1 MITIKARLII
11 LAGFMSATI
20 LALGFYGWFSLQHAL
35 AGQER
40 IYHGGVDA
48 TGELYQIGSKIN
60 HALFD
65 AVKVYTKTMSW
76 EEGEKSLKNVD
87 ESISSSV
94 DAYHK
99 LNLTQEQN
107 SAWGRLAAGIQQ
119 VRGELKNLQV
129 IYAKKDYET
138 LEKFLQQAPSVF
150 DPVQDQRILLIQMH
164 LNETAKDFK
173 EEVDEASQAV
183 RVSFFLMAFGTIAGL
198 LSAGLLIKNIT
209 DSLNYTINAVNQLA
223 KGDTTVQIETKSK
236 DEIEKLLLAMQRMI
250 ATTNLIIEAL
260 KAVSSGD
267 LTATV
272 VPRSEK
278 DTLAIAVKDLI
289 NKLRQMI
296 SKVQSEV
303 KTVVGSSHEIVTS
316 VTQVSSNT
324 AETAAAVTET
334 TTTTEELKQTAH
346 VASEKAQGV
355 LDNAEETLKIVRTS
369 EQSLGSTI
377 ADMLQIQEKM
387 RTISESIIKLS
398 ENSQAI
404 GAIIDT
410 VNDLAEQS
418 NLLAGKA
425 LAVNA
430 AIEAARAGEQ
440 GKSFGVVAQEIR
452 NLAEQSKSATI
463 QVRSIL
469 NDIQNA
475 TSAAVMAT
483 EQGSKAVSKGV
494 EQSSETAAA
503 IKNLCFSIETVA
515 QAAKQIALSSQ
526 QQLIGI
532 DQVTVAM
539 ANINEASGQHVEHM
553 RQIESSVLSL
563 NSVGSTLKEIVE
575 QYKMVV

>member
-1 MITIKARLII
+1 MVTIKARLIV
-11 LAGFMSATI
+11 LTGFMSAI
-20 LALGFYGWFSLQHAL
+20 LLILGIYGWYSLQKSL
-35 AGQER
+35 EGQER
-40 IYHGGVDA
+40 IYKGGVDA
-48 TGELYQIGSKIN
+48 INELYHIGSRIEGT
-60 HALFD
+60 ALD
-65 AVKVYTKTMSW
+65 AIQVYTKAISW
-76 EEGEKSLKNVD
+76 DEGERRLKSAEEKINATVELYRKI
-87 ESISSSV
+87 ELSEEQRSGLEQLSSLIRS
-94 DAYHK
+94 A
-99 LNLTQEQN
+99 NLQIKQ
-107 SAWGRLAAGIQQ
+107 
-119 VRGELKNLQV
+119 LQV
-129 IYAKKDYET
+129 IYMKKD
-138 LEKFLQQAPSVF
+138 LEALGQFLNQQVPLVF
-150 DPVQDQRILLIQMH
+150 EPAQNQVTALVQSHI
-164 LNETAKDFK
+164 NESNGDYVQEK
-173 EEVDEASQAV
+173 ENAAQAV
-183 RVSFFLMAFGTIAGL
+183 RIFFILIALGSLSGIAF
-198 LSAGLLIKNIT
+198 SSLLIKNIT
-209 DSLNYTINAVNQLA
+209 GSLDYTIRAVDQLA

-236 DEIEKLLLAMQRMI
+236 DEIEKLLVAMQRMI
-250 ATTNLIIEAL
+250 ETTNTIINAL

-278 DTLAIAVKDLI
+278 DTLAFAVKDLI
-289 NKLRQMI
+289 VKLKQMI

-303 KTVVGSSHEIVTS
+303 KIVVGSSHEIVAS

-355 LDNAEETLKIVRTS
+355 LDNAEETLKIVRSS

-377 ADMLQIQEKM
+377 ADMNQIQDKM

-418 NLLAGKA
+418 NLLA
-425 LAVNA
+425 VNA

-452 NLAEQSKSATI
+452 NLAEQSKTATV

-469 NDIQNA
+469 SDIQNA

-494 EQSSETAAA
+494 EQSSETARA
-503 IKNLCFSIETVA
+503 IKNLCGSIETVA

-526 QQLIGI
+526 QQLVGI

-539 ANINEASGQHVEHM
+539 SNINEASGQHVEHM
-553 RQIESSVLSL
+553 RQIETSILAL
-563 NSVGSTLKEIVE
+563 NSVGTSLKEIVE

>member
-11 LAGFMSATI
+11 LAGFMAAII
-20 LALGFYGWFSLQHAL
+20 LILGFYGWYSLQHAL

-48 TGELYQIGSKIN
+48 TAELYQIGSKIN
-60 HALFD
+60 STLSD
-65 AVKVYTKTMSW
+65 AVKVYTKAISW
-76 EEGEKSLKNVD
+76 EDGEKSLKNT
-87 ESISSSV
+87 EENINTSV
-94 DAYHK
+94 EAYRK
-99 LNLTQEQN
+99 LSLTQEQN
-107 SAWGRLAAGIQQ
+107 TAWIQLSAEIQTMYGLI
-119 VRGELKNLQV
+119 RDLQG
-129 IYAKKDYET
+129 IYAKKDYEALGQFLKQQVPNVIDPI
-138 LEKFLQQAPSVF
+138 LEHRNA
-150 DPVQDQRILLIQMH
+150 LIHMH
-164 LNETAKDFK
+164 IKETGDDFR
-173 EEVDEASQAV
+173 EEVDQATQSV
-183 RVSFFLMAFGTIAGL
+183 RISFFLMAFGVIFGL
-198 LSAGLLIKNIT
+198 VFAAFLIKNIT
-209 DSLNYTINAVNQLA
+209 DSLAYTINAVNQLA
-223 KGDTTVQIETKSK
+223 RGDTTVQIETKSTG
-236 DEIEKLLLAMQRMI
+236 EVENLLQAMQKMI
-250 ATTNLIIEAL
+250 LTTNQIIDAL

-272 VPRSEK
+272 IPRSEK

-289 NKLRQMI
+289 IKLRQMI

-303 KTVVGSSHEIVTS
+303 KIVVGSSHEIVTS

-355 LDNAEETLKIVRTS
+355 LDNAEETLKIVRSS

-377 ADMLQIQEKM
+377 ADMHQIQEKM

-418 NLLAGKA
+418 NLLA
-425 LAVNA
+425 VNA

-452 NLAEQSKSATI
+452 NLAEQSKTATV

-494 EQSSETAAA
+494 DQSSETAIA
-503 IKNLCFSIETVA
+503 IKNLCTSIETVA

-526 QQLIGI
+526 QQLVGI